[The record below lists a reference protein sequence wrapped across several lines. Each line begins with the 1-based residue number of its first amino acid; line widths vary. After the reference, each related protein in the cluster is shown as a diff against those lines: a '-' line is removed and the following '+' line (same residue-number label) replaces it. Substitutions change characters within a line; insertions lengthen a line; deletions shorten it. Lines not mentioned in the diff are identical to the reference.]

1 VFQRSDDPVELAVS
15 LANSWD
21 TLEDPPELLK
31 DVETLERFLGRREL
45 AGPDRLTEDDL
56 RAVRA
61 IRDRLRDAFTAADE
75 QAAVE
80 ILNEVLYASRANAQ
94 LERADGD
101 WHFRYVGTPVDVV
114 AAAASWSLLEAIRVD
129 GWDRFGT
136 CEAAPCCCVFVDR
149 SRNRSR
155 RFCSELCANRYA
167 QASHRQRAR
176 QSRK

>member
-1 VFQRSDDPVELAVS
+1 MAHGGGNRSSLVS
-15 LANSWD
+15 
-21 TLEDPPELLK
+21 
-31 DVETLERFLGRREL
+31 V
-45 AGPDRLTEDDL
+45 
-56 RAVRA
+56 V
-61 IRDRLRDAFTAADE
+61 
-75 QAAVE
+75 
-80 ILNEVLYASRANAQ
+80 AQ
-94 LERADGD
+94 LERADGE

-167 QASHRQRAR
+167 QASHRQRSR